1 MNRLPAGAIKVT
13 YDVCEREPSTPARNP
28 VMVFRMLQNGARKD
42 LNDFA
47 TAAINPATGQ
57 KEIWDNFMGA
67 PSVYFVWSVPQDGIA
82 KPQDFN
88 ASASRLLRTLWDGA
102 VPHCRRN
109 ADRSGRRTAST
120 PPR

>member
-1 MNRLPAGAIKVT
+1 MPSWAATPTESRHDFRL
-13 YDVCEREPSTPARNP
+13 
-28 VMVFRMLQNGARKD
+28 LQNGARKD

-47 TAAINPATGQ
+47 TAAVNPATGQ

-88 ASASRLLRTLWDGA
+88 ASASRLLRTLWAGGPTCAAED
-102 VPHCRRN
+102 C
-109 ADRSGRRTAST
+109 
-120 PPR
+120 